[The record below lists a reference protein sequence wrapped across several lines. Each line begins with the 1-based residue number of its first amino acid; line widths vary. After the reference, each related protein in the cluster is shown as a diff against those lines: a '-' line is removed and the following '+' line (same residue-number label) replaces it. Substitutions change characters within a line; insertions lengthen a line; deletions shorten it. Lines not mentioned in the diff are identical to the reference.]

1 MRLIEKWEVEL
12 IWHWCEVEII
22 PVDNE
27 DQALKIADYY
37 ETSERADA
45 MYLDSTTIRRIRHYQ
60 FIEPSTLPSRRL
72 IGEREKELY

>member
-1 MRLIEKWEVEL
+1 MRLIEKWEVQL
-12 IWHWCEVEII
+12 DWHWCEIEII

-37 ETSERADA
+37 ETSPDG
-45 MYLDSTTIRRIRHYQ
+45 MYLDSTIIRRIRHYQ